1 VLVGQMQHHAS
12 LSRDVKHRHPH
23 EGVPPPAGRWR
34 LDPLA
39 FVVWQR
45 RAGLLERV
53 ADAGRSGRRDEPADG
68 HHHPQGHETCRFCAR
83 ARSGHT
89 LGRFEDAA
97 AARGLRLPCVSGPY
111 LERGHLDRVA
121 CGRREDDT
129 TVLVDTRLPGRAP
142 RRQGSDALGDALVG
156 LGARARTPPLRRLG
170 GGTDGA
176 VVAQRGGPGVGT
188 RRQGLGGRRCTGT
201 GRAAQRLEGCDG
213 AVPRL
218 APRRVDGTLGRRL
231 ARRGREAPPAWR
243 AAPIARWHHVRARA
257 RRARCQRLGIGLGQ
271 GVLGGV
277 PGPLA
282 RGGSTGDWSRPA
294 VADAQRER
302 AHGRPRDRGGQG
314 LKGVGFL

>member
-170 GGTDGA
+170 GGQMGLSWRNVAGQAWAPGA
-176 VVAQRGGPGVGT
+176 RAWGAAAAPAPAGRPSGWKAVTARSLGWRHGVSTGRWAGGWRGAAERRPQRG
-188 RRQGLGGRRCTGT
+188 
-201 GRAAQRLEGCDG
+201 
-213 AVPRL
+213 
-218 APRRVDGTLGRRL
+218 
-231 ARRGREAPPAWR
+231 APP
-243 AAPIARWHHVRARA
+243 P
-257 RRARCQRLGIGLGQ
+257 
-271 GVLGGV
+271 
-277 PGPLA
+277 
-282 RGGSTGDWSRPA
+282 
-294 VADAQRER
+294 
-302 AHGRPRDRGGQG
+302 
-314 LKGVGFL
+314 